1 MLSSLLFLYYVD
13 DLCYVGVIVKYF
25 GNCRIEFELMEFELM
40 EFLFFFFTIVF
51 RVNIIV
57 IILEI
62 NSFFLLFL

>member
-25 GNCRIEFELMEFELM
+25 GNCRIEFELMG
-40 EFLFFFFTIVF
+40 FLFFFTIIF

-62 NSFFLLFL
+62 DNFFFVISIEFNC

>member
-25 GNCRIEFELMEFELM
+25 GNCRIEFELMEF
-40 EFLFFFFTIVF
+40 LFFFFTIVF

-57 IILEI
+57 TILEI
-62 NSFFLLFL
+62 DSFFFVISIEFNC